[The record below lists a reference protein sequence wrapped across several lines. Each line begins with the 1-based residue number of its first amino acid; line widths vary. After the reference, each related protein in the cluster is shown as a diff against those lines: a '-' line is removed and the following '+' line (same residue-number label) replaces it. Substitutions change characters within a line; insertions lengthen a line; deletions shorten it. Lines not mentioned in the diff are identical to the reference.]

1 MDFLKSATVIDV
13 THAQE
18 VTFPVCTRPLS
29 PTREMHGIACAID
42 GELTYYY
49 DGGSQVLDK
58 DKIVLLPK
66 GSRYVIKCTKP
77 GRFAIINFKTAEE
90 TSPDGYECVRGQ
102 GSVSVY
108 MRNFRKMQKL
118 LAYDR
123 AGGRAELFSCMYSII
138 SAILIDRESRSY
150 PSPLSHALNYI
161 EENIGRA
168 DMKNSDISDSVG
180 ISEVYMRK
188 LFVKHLNTSIK
199 EYVRCR
205 RIDLARA
212 MLNDTAKSV
221 TEIADECGYSGIYHF
236 CRSFKANIGV
246 TPGEYREN
254 NRNLAF

>member
-1 MDFLKSATVIDV
+1 
-13 THAQE
+13 
-18 VTFPVCTRPLS
+18 
-29 PTREMHGIACAID
+29 
-42 GELTYYY
+42 
-49 DGGSQVLDK
+49 
-58 DKIVLLPK
+58 
-66 GSRYVIKCTKP
+66 
-77 GRFAIINFKTAEE
+77 
-90 TSPDGYECVRGQ
+90 
-102 GSVSVY
+102 
-108 MRNFRKMQKL
+108 
-118 LAYDR
+118 
-123 AGGRAELFSCMYSII
+123 
-138 SAILIDRESRSY
+138 
-150 PSPLSHALNYI
+150 
-161 EENIGRA
+161 
-168 DMKNSDISDSVG
+168 MKNSDISDSVG